1 MIQREIYMQRI
12 RPFINTEVVKVLT
25 GIRRCGK
32 SVMLQLIQQE
42 LLKSGVEQK
51 QILSINFESGST
63 AYAHDASQT
72 YSFIKNFSESISSK
86 TYLFLDEI
94 QELKGWETIINSCLI
109 DFDVDI
115 YITGSNAK
123 MLSGEL
129 ATYLSG
135 RYVEFKIYPFSFEE
149 VCQSMSG
156 VTVNEVFKIYL
167 VRGGMPF
174 LYQFSLDEQSSKQYL
189 EDIYSSIIL
198 KDIAQRNKIRDLEQL
213 KRIILYMISN
223 VGNTFS
229 VSNISKYLKSV
240 QRGISMETL
249 YNYIDYCKT
258 ACLFHTVQREELIG
272 KKLLQFQ
279 EKIYM
284 TDHGIREAVYGN
296 NMRDINQILENIVYM
311 ELLRNNF
318 AVTVGK
324 VDSEEV
330 DFVAKKGKSI
340 IYIQV
345 SYLLAS
351 EETIEREFG
360 VLEKIPDNYPKYV
373 ISMDEIDRGRNG
385 IVHMN
390 ICDFLLAKKRSW
402 MV

>member
-213 KRIILYMISN
+213 KRII
-223 VGNTFS
+223 V
-229 VSNISKYLKSV
+229 
-240 QRGISMETL
+240 
-249 YNYIDYCKT
+249 
-258 ACLFHTVQREELIG
+258 TVQ
-272 KKLLQFQ
+272 
-279 EKIYM
+279 
-284 TDHGIREAVYGN
+284 N
-296 NMRDINQILENIVYM
+296 
-311 ELLRNNF
+311 
-318 AVTVGK
+318 
-324 VDSEEV
+324 
-330 DFVAKKGKSI
+330 SI
-340 IYIQV
+340 
-345 SYLLAS
+345 S
-351 EETIEREFG
+351 
-360 VLEKIPDNYPKYV
+360 
-373 ISMDEIDRGRNG
+373 
-385 IVHMN
+385 
-390 ICDFLLAKKRSW
+390 
-402 MV
+402 